1 RIIAIFAGQPKGS
14 TWHAS
19 IRSPIKA
26 IEDFASVAENLA
38 NSEERRGKFR
48 TFSAGVSYGGGQ
60 TEPMILGTTKF
71 LEPLLSHPSIIRI
84 ANFGSAIFA
93 MYAPKL
99 YAYYSEILGKLFE
112 RMPHLRRPFP
122 HSIFTATSIN
132 FGPTVTWCH
141 LDGGNIPFGLCAIA
155 ALGLFD
161 YKKGGHLYLWELG
174 LVVEFPSG
182 GLALITS
189 GSVHHGNTPVQPGET
204 RYSVTQY
211 CAGGLFR
218 WVAYGF

>member
-1 RIIAIFAGQPKGS
+1 
-14 TWHAS
+14 
-19 IRSPIKA
+19 
-26 IEDFASVAENLA
+26 
-38 NSEERRGKFR
+38 
-48 TFSAGVSYGGGQ
+48 
-60 TEPMILGTTKF
+60 
-71 LEPLLSHPSIIRI
+71 
-84 ANFGSAIFA
+84 

-218 WVAYGF
+218 WVAYGFRTAAAFLRRDPLGKRQFDAALADRWQECLNLFLKASELAADVRAVFGVSE